1 MMHRLFVAF
10 RPPAEIL
17 TTLLGIK
24 GGVAGARWQ
33 NEAQL
38 HLTLRYIGTVD
49 RTQAE
54 EAAATLESLTFS
66 ALTLQLA
73 GVGCFD
79 RKEDARPLW
88 AGVTPVDGLA
98 ALHKKIDY
106 ALIRVGLEPEHRTYR
121 PHITLARFG
130 KVRGDPGPWIAAHTD
145 LTSAPFVLDN
155 IALFESNPG
164 SEGARYD
171 AIMRVS
177 AQQS

>member
-1 MMHRLFVAF
+1 MHRLFVAF

-17 TTLLGIK
+17 TTLLGIM

-33 NEAQL
+33 SEAQL
-38 HLTLRYIGTVD
+38 HLTLRYIGGVD
-49 RTQAE
+49 RPQAE
-54 EAAATLESLTFS
+54 EAAAALDKITFLPL
-66 ALTLQLA
+66 AIQLA

-79 RKEDARPLW
+79 RREDARPLW
-88 AGVTPVDGLA
+88 AGVAPVDGLA
-98 ALHKKIDY
+98 ALHKKIDH

-155 IALFESNPG
+155 IALFESHLG
-164 SEGARYD
+164 SEGARYEEVL
-171 AIMRVS
+171 RVR
-177 AQQS
+177 AQRT